1 MNRISALIKTDMK
14 GMICFSLPSCEN
26 TVRKKL
32 SMNQE
37 ECSHQTPGLLAP

>member
-1 MNRISALIKTDMK
+1 MNRISALIKTDMR